1 MDNFYKKSDKSDKS
15 ENQNIQLV
23 YDSDGGA
30 SDNESEHSD
39 NESDAGSLLSG
50 SGDDGDDEFAG
61 GGKETPSPEN
71 QDENGVAEYF
81 GQPEQNGDETDDGD
95 SDDEV
100 DENYLQKF
108 DQATKQKVIETY
120 HPELHIH
127 NYDEVDI
134 MTRTDRNHDGIVI
147 DLLHKTLPFLTK
159 YEKARILGE
168 RAKQLDA
175 GAQPFIQ
182 VDPTVIDSYLIAVS
196 ELERKKIPFIVKR
209 PLPNGGCEYWKLKDL
224 EFL

>member
-1 MDNFYKKSDKSDKS
+1 MASFYKSES

-30 SDNESEHSD
+30 SENESEHSD
-39 NESDAGSLLSG
+39 DESL
-50 SGDDGDDEFAG
+50 DDDDDNFDG
-61 GGKETPSPEN
+61 GGMEGPSPEF
-71 QDENGVAEYF
+71 QEEEGIAEYF
-81 GQPEQNGDETDDGD
+81 VPEQTGGDDDDDD

-108 DQATKQKVIETY
+108 DQATKQKVIEAY
-120 HPELHIH
+120 HPELHKH

-134 MTRTDRNHDGIVI
+134 LTRTDRNPDGVVT

-175 GAQPFIQ
+175 GAQPFIP
-182 VDPTVIDSYLIAVS
+182 VDPTVIDSYLIAMS
-196 ELERKKIPFIVKR
+196 ELEQKKIPFIVKR

>member
-1 MDNFYKKSDKSDKS
+1 MASFYKSES

-30 SDNESEHSD
+30 SENESEHSD
-39 NESDAGSLLSG
+39 DESLL
-50 SGDDGDDEFAG
+50 DDDDNDDNFDG
-61 GGKETPSPEN
+61 GGMEGPSPEF
-71 QDENGVAEYF
+71 QEEEEGIAEYF
-81 GQPEQNGDETDDGD
+81 VPPEQTGGDDDDDD

-100 DENYLQKF
+100 DENYLQKI
-108 DQATKQKVIETY
+108 DQATKQKVIEAY
-120 HPELHIH
+120 HPELHKH

-134 MTRTDRNHDGIVI
+134 LTRTDRNPHGVVT

-182 VDPTVIDSYLIAVS
+182 VDPTVIDSYLIAMS
-196 ELERKKIPFIVKR
+196 ELEQKKIPFIVKR

>member
-1 MDNFYKKSDKSDKS
+1 MS
-15 ENQNIQLV
+15 EKNQNIELV
-23 YDSDGGA
+23 YDSEGGEVSE

-39 NESDAGSLLSG
+39 NSDQSSVYSVGEEEP
-50 SGDDGDDEFAG
+50 DFG
-61 GGKETPSPEN
+61 GGAIDDDN
-71 QDENGVAEYF
+71 AAAAEYF
-81 GQPEQNGDETDDGD
+81 VPEQTGGDDDDD

-120 HPELHIH
+120 HPELHKH

-134 MTRTDRNHDGIVI
+134 LTRTDRNPEGVVT

-182 VDPTVIDSYLIAVS
+182 VDPTVIDSYLIALS
-196 ELERKKIPFIVKR
+196 ELEQKKIPFIVKR